1 VERVEIVYR
10 IDMEPIG
17 RRSEVEPGQTLLDA
31 ARQGGVDLTAL
42 CGGEGWCHGCKVR
55 VIEGKLSPVT
65 VSEEAALSAEQLA
78 QGFRLAC
85 QAEPLDHVKI
95 DIPPESLA
103 TQQRLQ
109 IEGREAETEVDP
121 VVRQVDIA
129 VSAATL
135 HDLRADTVRLREA
148 LGEDVRFALPVLQTL
163 STRLR
168 EQDWTARLAVRDG
181 EVIALAPAGVR
192 LLGLA
197 VDVGTTKVAAYLV
210 DLETGHTLA
219 KGGASNP
226 QIAYGEDVISRISYT
241 MTHANGAETLQRRLI
256 ETLNELAESLCAQA
270 GRTPQHI
277 VDAVIVGNTAIQ
289 HLFARL
295 PAKQLALAPYVPA
308 ASEALSLRAS
318 ELGLQFAPAAYVY
331 IPPTIAG
338 YVGGD
343 HVAMALATH
352 AWETD
357 KTVVALDIG
366 TNTEVTV
373 TRGGHSWCCSCA
385 SGPAFEGA
393 HIRDGM
399 RAAPGAIEKV
409 QLVDHTVRLKTIEDQ
424 LPVGICGSG
433 IMDIVSELVR
443 TGTIDRKGA
452 FQAGAPGVS
461 HDGAQLGFTLVPAE
475 QTGHGRP
482 IRVNRKDINEIQ
494 LAKAAIRT
502 GVEILLSEAGATYED
517 IDEFIV
523 AGAFGSYLDLESS
536 VRVGM
541 FPPLPL
547 HKFSQVGNAAGTGAR
562 QLLVSRAR
570 RADAV
575 RLSTGVNYVELTIH
589 PDFSKRYMSALYF
602 ARS

>member
-1 VERVEIVYR
+1 VYR

-42 CGGEGWCHGCKVR
+42 CGGEGWCHGCKIR

-65 VSEEAALSAEQLA
+65 LSEEAALSAEQLA

-85 QAEPLDHVKI
+85 QAEPLSHVKI

-121 VVRQVDIA
+121 VVRQVDVT
-129 VSAATL
+129 VSPATL

-256 ETLNELAESLCAQA
+256 ETLNELA
-270 GRTPQHI
+270 
-277 VDAVIVGNTAIQ
+277 
-289 HLFARL
+289 
-295 PAKQLALAPYVPA
+295 
-308 ASEALSLRAS
+308 
-318 ELGLQFAPAAYVY
+318 
-331 IPPTIAG
+331 
-338 YVGGD
+338 
-343 HVAMALATH
+343 
-352 AWETD
+352 
-357 KTVVALDIG
+357 
-366 TNTEVTV
+366 
-373 TRGGHSWCCSCA
+373 
-385 SGPAFEGA
+385 
-393 HIRDGM
+393 
-399 RAAPGAIEKV
+399 
-409 QLVDHTVRLKTIEDQ
+409 
-424 LPVGICGSG
+424 
-433 IMDIVSELVR
+433 
-443 TGTIDRKGA
+443 
-452 FQAGAPGVS
+452 
-461 HDGAQLGFTLVPAE
+461 
-475 QTGHGRP
+475 
-482 IRVNRKDINEIQ
+482 
-494 LAKAAIRT
+494 
-502 GVEILLSEAGATYED
+502 
-517 IDEFIV
+517 
-523 AGAFGSYLDLESS
+523 
-536 VRVGM
+536 
-541 FPPLPL
+541 
-547 HKFSQVGNAAGTGAR
+547 
-562 QLLVSRAR
+562 
-570 RADAV
+570 
-575 RLSTGVNYVELTIH
+575 
-589 PDFSKRYMSALYF
+589 
-602 ARS
+602 